1 MNGHATY
8 HGDMPMR
15 EPAHPMGWPALKRI
29 SWGAVFAGTLIAL
42 VAQLLFSLLGLGIG
56 LGTIDPVEEANPLAG
71 LGTGSIIWWSVTMLI
86 SLFLGGWVSGRLA
99 GIPKA
104 FDSILHGALAFC
116 LFTLLSFYLLTT
128 TVGKIISGVGSVIGK
143 TVSLAGQGLSAAAP
157 EIGDALQNQAQQMN
171 IDLSSIKQEARL
183 LLQQTG
189 KEELQPSNVTHEGK
203 EAMNTVQQHASNAA
217 TNPQSADQAAENL
230 VDELFAQGKDITEE
244 IDKEAV
250 TNVIMARTG
259 KSRQEANEIASNW
272 IQTFEEAKAEAKQTV
287 QQAKQQ
293 AEEVADK
300 TAQAMSKAGIFAF
313 FGLLLG
319 AGAAGFGGKVGEPHD
334 IVETA
339 NS

>member
-1 MNGHATY
+1 MNGHATHY
-8 HGDMPMR
+8 GDMPMR
-15 EPAHPMGWPALKRI
+15 EPAHPMGWSALRRI

-56 LGTIDPVEEANPLAG
+56 LGTIDPVEESNPLAG
-71 LGTGSIIWWSVTMLI
+71 LGTGSIIWWSITMLI
-86 SLFLGGWVSGRLA
+86 SLFLGGWVAGRLA

-143 TVSLAGQGLSAAAP
+143 TVSLAGQGVSAVAP
-157 EIGDALQNQAQQMN
+157 EIGNALQDEAQQQN
-171 IDLSSIKQEARL
+171 IDLSSIKKEATL

-189 KEELQPSNVTHEGK
+189 KEELQPGNLKQEAKSLGNTAEQKASNVAE
-203 EAMNTVQQHASNAA
+203 
-217 TNPQSADQAAENL
+217 NPQSVDEAAGNL
-230 VDELFAQGKDITEE
+230 VDQLFAQGKDITEE

-250 TNVIMARTG
+250 ANVIMERTG
-259 KSRQEANEIASNW
+259 KTREEANQIASNW
-272 IQTFEEAKAEAKQTV
+272 IQTFEQGKAELKETVEQGKQ
-287 QQAKQQ
+287 K
-293 AEEVADK
+293 AEEVADQ

-319 AGAAGFGGKVGEPHD
+319 AGAAGLGGKVGEPHD
-334 IVETA
+334 VVETA
-339 NS
+339 NA